1 MSSLFERDT
10 KSLVKVLGRKGEL
23 VPVDSLTNALL
34 LRPFCLV
41 RKKRRRH
48 PWPWD
53 TPIIPTEYSLLDVLE
68 PGTPE
73 PEVSQ
78 SQPFHI
84 QETGV
89 GTGALEASSGLQRQL
104 TTSNKASRNAKLA
117 VQTLSVSPNT
127 WEALVENRKVRVPQP
142 SFLKN
147 WEERENLYVVTEAV
161 ETVQDKTEGTGQSG
175 HPKVQGQVPTEKVLS
190 IPQGSIMA
198 YRVLRLVIKEDRW
211 GSSSDRALDQQLG
224 FGGLQKKLG
233 AQLQDLATLSPE
245 LRLKLL
251 GALQELLRT
260 PKALQELEDSL
271 EKALDKGVVE
281 QLGGPGGL
289 ILSSLQDP
297 AGSLPPSKNTAILC
311 ILGALVGK
319 GHFETQRLLS
329 ALHLAP
335 SPLVQSSRLALVLGF
350 MQGSLDDRRWW

>member
-1 MSSLFERDT
+1 MPRIRISHVQGGTVKTMSSLFKRDT
-10 KSLVKVLGRKGEL
+10 KSLVRVLGRKGEL

-41 RKKRRRH
+41 RKKHRRH

-68 PGTPE
+68 PGTPD

-89 GTGALEASSGLQRQL
+89 GTGAVEASSGLQRQL

-142 SFLKN
+142 SFLQN
-147 WEERENLYVVTEAV
+147 WDERENLYVVTEAV
-161 ETVQDKTEGTGQSG
+161 ETVQDKTESTGQSG
-175 HPKVQGQVPTEKVLS
+175 HPKEQGQVPTEKAVT

-211 GSSSDRALDQQLG
+211 GNSQ
-224 FGGLQKKLG
+224 GGG
-233 AQLQDLATLSPE
+233 
-245 LRLKLL
+245 
-251 GALQELLRT
+251 
-260 PKALQELEDSL
+260 
-271 EKALDKGVVE
+271 
-281 QLGGPGGL
+281 
-289 ILSSLQDP
+289 
-297 AGSLPPSKNTAILC
+297 
-311 ILGALVGK
+311 
-319 GHFETQRLLS
+319 
-329 ALHLAP
+329 
-335 SPLVQSSRLALVLGF
+335 
-350 MQGSLDDRRWW
+350 